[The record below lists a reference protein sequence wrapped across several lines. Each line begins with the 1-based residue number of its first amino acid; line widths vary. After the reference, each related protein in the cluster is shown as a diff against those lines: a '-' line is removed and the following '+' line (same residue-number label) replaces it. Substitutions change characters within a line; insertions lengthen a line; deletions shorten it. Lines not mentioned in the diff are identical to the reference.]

1 MITGE
6 QTTALSDVVLAVA
19 AAVLAWRAGDDEDR
33 WLSAAFWGA
42 CVSASA
48 GALFH
53 GFRYVAP
60 APLLLGVWKL
70 VLVGLAATSALLLA
84 SALRRASV
92 TPWAARLV
100 TWGMLA
106 KLGATLAWATRSN
119 SVTVAGV
126 DFVLTLVAIAALEW
140 RRRAVDAQARW
151 SLAAVVVTLMALVL
165 QASGFRYGKP
175 FCHNDAFHLL
185 QAGALA
191 LFFVGLRRRPGA
203 LASIQ

>member
-1 MITGE
+1 MLTGE
-6 QTTALSDVVLAVA
+6 LTTALSDVVLAVA
-19 AAVLAWRAGDDEDR
+19 AAVLAWRARGDEDR
-33 WLSAAFWGA
+33 WLSAAFWSA

-53 GFRYVAP
+53 GFRHVAL
-60 APLLLGVWKL
+60 ALLLLGVWKL

-84 SALRRASV
+84 SALRRAAV
-92 TPWAARLV
+92 APWAARLV
-100 TWGMLA
+100 WWGMLA

-140 RRRAVDAQARW
+140 HRRAVDAHARW
-151 SLAAVVVTLMALVL
+151 SLAAVVVTLLALVL
-165 QASGFRYGKP
+165 QASGFRYGQP

-185 QAGALA
+185 QAGALVG
-191 LFFVGLRRRPGA
+191 FFVGLRRRPEA
-203 LASIQ
+203 TAAIQ

>member
-1 MITGE
+1 MLTGE
-6 QTTALSDVVLAVA
+6 QTTALSNVVLAVA
-19 AAVLAWRAGDDEDR
+19 AAVLAWRARGGEDR

-53 GFRYVAP
+53 GFRHLAP
-60 APLLLGVWKL
+60 ASLLLGIWKL
-70 VLVGLAATSALLLA
+70 VLVGLAATSALLLV
-84 SALRRASV
+84 SVLRRGAE

-100 TWGMLA
+100 SWGMLA
-106 KLGATLAWATRSN
+106 KLGATVTWATRSN

-126 DFVLTLVAIAALEW
+126 DFVLTLVAIAVLEW
-140 RRRAVDAQARW
+140 RRRAVDTQAGW

-185 QAGALA
+185 QAGGLV